1 MAPPSDAYGTAITEY
16 MTLFAGYKTPFAA
29 DHSGPEAIA
38 GGPKD
43 DVLRG
48 RGGNDTLEGEGG
60 DDRLKG
66 GNGADW
72 LDGGEGGDSLAGGKG
87 RDVFRFADTP
97 DPGDHDLIKDFRPGR
112 DRIELDRDVFSALP
126 VGPLD
131 AGMFRSG
138 QAKDGDDHILYDR
151 ATGALRY
158 DADGNGDGDAVVIA
172 IIAGHDRPT
181 HDDIVVA

>member
-16 MTLFAGYKTPFAA
+16 MTLFAGYKTPFTA
-29 DHSGPEAIA
+29 DHSGGEAIA

-66 GNGADW
+66 GNGADL

-97 DPGDHDLIKDFRPGR
+97 DPGDARPDQGFPARPG
-112 DRIELDRDVFSALP
+112 P
-126 VGPLD
+126 
-131 AGMFRSG
+131 
-138 QAKDGDDHILYDR
+138 DR
-151 ATGALRY
+151 ARSSMSSPPC
-158 DADGNGDGDAVVIA
+158 
-172 IIAGHDRPT
+172 R
-181 HDDIVVA
+181 